1 MDFEQD
7 YIMRMIQDVVR
18 FLMQLITGRQQF
30 QYDFANFTGNMTG
43 NDNFARLIAL
53 ADAGRINSAE
63 NMMYEDLAPE
73 DKEYLML
80 GLAFYSH
87 INEYSDDFLTAADY
101 SRAEIQEGIRSLLNE
116 YGITGLDAIY
126 ESLD

>member
-53 ADAGRINSAE
+53 ADAGRINRAE
-63 NMMYEDLAPE
+63 NMMYEDLDPE
-73 DKEYLML
+73 DKEYLLL

-87 INEYSDDFLTAADY
+87 INE
-101 SRAEIQEGIRSLLNE
+101 
-116 YGITGLDAIY
+116 
-126 ESLD
+126 

>member
-1 MDFEQD
+1 
-7 YIMRMIQDVVR
+7 MRMIQDVVR

-63 NMMYEDLAPE
+63 NMMYEDLDPE
-73 DKEYLML
+73 AVSYT
-80 GLAFYSH
+80 H
-87 INEYSDDFLTAADY
+87 
-101 SRAEIQEGIRSLLNE
+101 
-116 YGITGLDAIY
+116 LDVYKRQI
-126 ESLD
+126 

>member
-30 QYDFANFTGNMTG
+30 QYDFANF
-43 NDNFARLIAL
+43 ARLIAL

-63 NMMYEDLAPE
+63 NMMYEDLDPE